1 MMTTPTPI
9 RPFAYHSAH
18 LGPLAIRELLELFR
32 YRDLLGLLIVK
43 NITTRYKRS
52 ALGVVWTLL
61 NPVLNTLVLTVAFS
75 ALFQSTIEHYPV
87 YVLAGLLVWNFFTQ
101 TTLNAMNTLVWGS
114 SLIKRVYIP
123 RTIFAVS
130 AVGTGLVNFGLALI
144 PLVAVM
150 LLVGHPFYPTWWFV
164 PIAIGLVDVF
174 TLGVALILSAMA
186 VFFVDVVDIYQV
198 VVQAGFFLTP
208 IMYPSTIMPPQ
219 FAWLVPINP
228 IYNLVQL
235 FRAPIYDG
243 SLPSLQTFL
252 TASIWAFVMLVIGWL
267 FFTAR
272 ADEFAYR
279 I

>member
-1 MMTTPTPI
+1 VTTPSQT
-9 RPFAYHSAH
+9 RPYAYHSAH

-75 ALFQSTIEHYPV
+75 ALFQSTIAHYPV

-101 TTLNAMNTLVWGS
+101 PTLNAMNTLVWGS

-144 PLVAVM
+144 PLAGVM
-150 LLVGHPFYPTWWFV
+150 LVVGHPFYPTWWFV
-164 PIAIGLVDVF
+164 PIAIGLV
-174 TLGVALILSAMA
+174 A

-198 VVQAGFFLTP
+198 VIQAGFFLTP
-208 IMYPSTIMPPQ
+208 IMYPSSIMPPQ

-252 TASIWAFVMLVIGWL
+252 VASLWALGVLLIGWL
-267 FFTAR
+267 FFTWR